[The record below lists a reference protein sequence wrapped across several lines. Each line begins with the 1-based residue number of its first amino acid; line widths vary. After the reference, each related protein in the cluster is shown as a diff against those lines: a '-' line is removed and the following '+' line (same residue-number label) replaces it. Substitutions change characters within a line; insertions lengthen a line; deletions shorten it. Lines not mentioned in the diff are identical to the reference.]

1 MKNSILSIFALF
13 LFAGIYPANAQNTSK
28 GDGKIY
34 VKILKEIDGKQ
45 ILIDTVFEENDK
57 AAADEFMKQHGVGAP
72 DRRNSNVDINID
84 GKEMEDALRLME
96 ESLHESG
103 RAIEKMSEELAKEL
117 ERIHI
122 DVETDDDAYSY
133 QFNFNDLNME
143 QLQDELNKSFDI
155 KIDTAGKD
163 FSMSFNFKGIDAQTQ
178 QEIENSMRKAKEEL
192 KQAMEN
198 MNDKKVNIKIKI
210 DADKDKIKNE
220 KRIEIKKGKP
230 TTDKANY
237 SAILKLKIFPN
248 PNKGNFDITFSTSM
262 VDDLN
267 IQLTDAAGK
276 TISSENT
283 SQFTGKYERSFNL
296 KNRGKGVYFL
306 KIVFGKETINEKIIV
321 E

>member
-1 MKNSILSIFALF
+1 LYIFT
-13 LFAGIYPANAQNTSK
+13 GVYSANAQNTSK

-34 VKILKEIDGKQ
+34 IKILKDIDGKQ

-57 AAADEFMKQHGVGAP
+57 AAADEFMRKHGVGAP
-72 DRRNSNVDINID
+72 SGNNSNLDINID
-84 GKEMEDALRLME
+84 GNEMDDALRLME

-103 RAIEKMSEELAKEL
+103 RAIEKMSEHLAKEL

-122 DVETDDDAYSY
+122 EVETDENAHTY
-133 QFNFNDLNME
+133 QFNFNDLDIE
-143 QLQDELNKSFDI
+143 QLQDDLNKSFDI
-155 KIDTAGKD
+155 KIDTVGKD

-178 QEIENSMRKAKEEL
+178 QEIENNMRKAKEEL

-210 DADKDKIKNE
+210 DADRDKNKTYEKGRDSHVPGNDQQKAKPSKDQ
-220 KRIEIKKGKP
+220 
-230 TTDKANY
+230 ANN
-237 SAILKLKIFPN
+237 SAIQKLKIFPN
-248 PNKGNFDITFSTSM
+248 PNKGNFDITFNTSF

-267 IQLTDAAGK
+267 IQLTDAGGK
-276 TISSENT
+276 IISSENT
-283 SQFTGKYERSFNL
+283 SQFTGKYERSFNI

-306 KIVFGKETINEKIIV
+306 KVVFGKETINEKIIV

>member
-1 MKNSILSIFALF
+1 MKNSVLRIFALI
-13 LFAGIYPANAQNTSK
+13 LFAGIFNANAQNSSK

-34 VKILKEIDGKQ
+34 IKILKEIDGKQ

-57 AAADEFMKQHGVGAP
+57 AAADAFMKQHGVGAP
-72 DRRNSNVDINID
+72 DRANKNID
-84 GKEMEDALRLME
+84 ISANDKGVEEALQLME

-103 RAIEKMSEELAKEL
+103 RAIEKMSRELAKEL

-122 DVETDDDAYSY
+122 NVETDDDAYSY
-133 QFNFNDLNME
+133 QFNFNDLDME

-155 KIDTAGKD
+155 KIDTTGQN
-163 FSMSFNFKGIDAQTQ
+163 FSMSFDFKGIDAQTQ
-178 QEIENSMRKAKEEL
+178 QEIENNMRRAKEEL

-230 TTDKANY
+230 AKDKANN
-237 SAILKLKIFPN
+237 SAIQKLKIFPN
-248 PNKGNFDITFSTSM
+248 PNKGNFDVTFNTSV

-267 IQLTDAAGK
+267 IQLTDAGGK

-283 SQFTGKYERSFNL
+283 AQFTGKYERSFNL

-306 KIVFGKETINEKIIV
+306 KIVFGKDTIIEKIVV